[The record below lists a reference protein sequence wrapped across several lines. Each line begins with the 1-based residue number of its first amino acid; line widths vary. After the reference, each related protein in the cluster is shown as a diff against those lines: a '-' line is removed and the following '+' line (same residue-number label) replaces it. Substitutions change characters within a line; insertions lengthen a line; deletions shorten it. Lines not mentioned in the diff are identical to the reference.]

1 MAQNIPPSKPRA
13 SDDDPELVVVDLGVG
28 MAAAMASRL
37 LADMGADVFRI
48 DCDPEPAT
56 DTMRVLRRDN
66 HLFDV
71 GQLEEMLSIADVC
84 IVGGEDHPDSRPHW
98 EASVLT
104 RSNPRLVVLELT
116 GYGVSDPAREHRAI
130 DILVQARSG
139 LVWEQSSSRP
149 RAFGYAL
156 PTYGM
161 VLQGVLGVWCALFE
175 RLSSGQGQLVTT
187 SLLQGGAMYWCQIW
201 LQADKT
207 SIGFDR
213 IAPRDVRHLIFRCQ
227 DGSYI
232 QLAMGVPGALKKLYA
247 VLRIPVEVD
256 ERDRGAPDPRRGAD
270 YFGDTSLI
278 AQYVAKVDRRSLL
291 TALWQVG
298 FAAEA
303 VLEPGACWDD
313 AQTQALGI
321 IVEEKGLGR
330 FVGAPIR
337 SVINS
342 AAAVAAAKSTLP
354 VSPGAGGPLKGV
366 RIVDFGAVIAG
377 PYASAVLAD
386 MGADVIKLEPL
397 AGDFNRKQVRTTVVS
412 NRRKRSIAIDAKSA
426 EGAALIARICASAH
440 AIHHNFRGGV
450 AARLGIDPK
459 SLRALKGDVVTL
471 ETSAYGDVGPK
482 AMQPGFDSMMQAHC
496 GHEVRAGG
504 RGNPPHCCRS
514 FFVDFTAG
522 GLGAIALVAG
532 LFRQKRQG
540 RGTDFATSLLEAGNF
555 LMSELVQRPT
565 REFVGAPLLD
575 EDQMGF
581 SAFERLYQTR
591 DGWIAVAIRSD
602 PMALRFASILK
613 LELPPR
619 REAWARTE
627 RQGIQR
633 ALLMWES
640 REILDRFKVADVW
653 AEPCVENGWRDFAA
667 AAERVGHRFVGS
679 VVEPAHGKV
688 TGWIEPLF
696 SLSRTPPPLEWRA
709 FSPTLGEHTDEIL
722 TELGVAPEKI
732 AELRRSGA
740 IG

>member
-1 MAQNIPPSKPRA
+1 MAQNIPVSKPRA
-13 SDDDPELVVVDLGVG
+13 SDDDPKLVVVDLGVG

-48 DCDPEPAT
+48 DCDPELAT
-56 DTMRVLRRDN
+56 DAIRVLRRDN
-66 HLFDV
+66 RPLEV
-71 GQLEEMLSIADVC
+71 GQLEETLSIADVC
-84 IVGGEDHPDSRPHW
+84 IVGGEDHPDARSRW
-98 EASVLT
+98 EASVLA

-139 LVWEQSSSRP
+139 LVWEQSLSRP

-175 RLSSGQGQLVTT
+175 RLSSGQGQIVTA

-213 IAPRDVRHLIFRCQ
+213 IAPRDVRQLIFRCR
-227 DGSYI
+227 DETYI
-232 QLAMGVPGALKKLYA
+232 QLAMGIPGALKKLYA
-247 VLRIPVEVD
+247 VLGIPIEVE
-256 ERDRGAPDPRRGAD
+256 EEDRGAPDPRRGAD
-270 YFGDTSLI
+270 YFGNTSLI
-278 AQYVAKVDRRSLL
+278 AQYVSQIERRPLL
-291 TALWQVG
+291 NALWEVG
-298 FAAEA
+298 FPAEA
-303 VLEPGACWDD
+303 VLKPGACWDD
-313 AQTQALGI
+313 AQTQAIGI

-337 SVINS
+337 SVVNR
-342 AAAVAAAKSTLP
+342 AAAAKSTSP
-354 VSPGAGGPLKGV
+354 VSLRAGGPLQGV
-366 RIVDFGAVIAG
+366 RIIDFGAVVAG

-397 AGDFNRKQVRTTVVS
+397 AGDFNRKQIRTTVVS
-412 NRRKRSIAIDAKSA
+412 NRRKRSIAIDAKSP
-426 EGAALIARICASAH
+426 EGAALIGRICVSAN
-440 AIHHNFRGGV
+440 AIHHNFRVGV

-459 SLRALKGDVVTL
+459 SLRSLKEDIVTL
-471 ETSAYGDVGPK
+471 ETSAYGEVGPK

-504 RGNPPHCCRS
+504 RGNPPHCCRT

-522 GLGAIALVAG
+522 ALGAIALTAG
-532 LFRQKRQG
+532 LVRQKREG

-555 LMSELVQRPT
+555 LLSELVQRPT
-565 REFVGAPLLD
+565 GEFVGAPLLD
-575 EDQMGF
+575 EEQTGF
-581 SAFERLYQTR
+581 SVVESLYQAR

-602 PMALRFASILK
+602 SMASRFASILK
-613 LELPPR
+613 LELPPC
-619 REAWARTE
+619 RETWARAE
-627 RQGIQR
+627 RQDIQR
-633 ALLMWES
+633 ALLTWEC
-640 REILDRFKVADVW
+640 RAILDRFKAADVW
-653 AEPCVENGWRDFAA
+653 AEPCVENGWRDFAV
-667 AAERVGHRFVGS
+667 AAEKVGHRFVGS
-679 VVEPAHGKV
+679 VVEPAHGRI
-688 TGWIEPLF
+688 TGWVEPLF
-696 SLSRTPPPLEWRA
+696 SLSRTPPDTQWRA

-732 AELRRSGA
+732 AELRRGGV